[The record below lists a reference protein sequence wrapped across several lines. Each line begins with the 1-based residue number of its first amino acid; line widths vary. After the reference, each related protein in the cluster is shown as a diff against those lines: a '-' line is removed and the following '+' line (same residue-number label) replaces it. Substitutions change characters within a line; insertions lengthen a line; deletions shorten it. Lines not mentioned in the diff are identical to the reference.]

1 MLIPLPDLIKKYNL
15 QLNGVLHLGANEC
28 QEAKTY
34 QDCGIKKMI
43 FVEAIPDICMKAMAN
58 VREYDAQVILA
69 CLSDKE
75 ENVIFNIANN
85 GGQSSSFLQLGQIH
99 KDQHPG
105 VKYVDTMAMTTKRF
119 DTIDVDLTG
128 IDYLV
133 SDLQGVDLRAIK
145 GMGKLLEKFK
155 ACTVEINNDFLY
167 ENCDLVGEQD
177 AYMMEFGLHRVET
190 KWVGQWADAFYV
202 KK

>member
-1 MLIPLPDLIKKYNL
+1 MLIPLDILIAKYNL
-15 QLNGVLHLGANEC
+15 TLNGVLHLGCNTA

-34 QDCGIKKMI
+34 HDCGIKKMI

-58 VREYDAQVILA
+58 VKDYDAQVILA

-99 KDQHPG
+99 KDQHPS

-145 GMGKLLEKFK
+145 GMGKLLEGFK
-155 ACTVEINNDFLY
+155 AATVETNNSYVYQD
-167 ENCDLVGEQD
+167 CDLSGELN
-177 AYMMEFGLHRVET
+177 AYMLSFGFECVET
-190 KWVGQWADAFYV
+190 KWVGQWGDSIFV